1 MFHANQ
7 SPENLEKNLSEEQ
20 CNSSRKPTRSPA
32 TCPVRGGPEAVRE
45 AVTRWAPHPVTNGVK
60 WAGPNIFNK
69 SCLDVSLT
77 GAVWMYCGCET
88 WLWQK
93 LAESETS
100 IQALNHTQLP
110 SHIFL
115 EPHVCTWSVKSGKS
129 SNLCTLAGDA
139 GEQASILYAGQEEG
153 DWLIIRT
160 PLIVAGSLARRCW
173 ATLSGILLYWK
184 LQRFALRLTTQISA
198 NTAPAT
204 KSHTPRSRNAA
215 PARKSETPTSPSI
228 APATKSDTVTLLSC
242 YLAELLLCWAV
253 TLLLLY
259 WAVTWAVTLLNCYF
273 TVTLLSCYFTV
284 TLLSCYFTGVLLLY
298 WTLCIFKSP

>member
-88 WLWQK
+88 WLMQK

-115 EPHVCTWSVKSGKS
+115 EPQVCTWSVKSGKS
-129 SNLCTLAGDA
+129 SNLCTLA
-139 GEQASILYAGQEEG
+139 ES
-153 DWLIIRT
+153 RRPFST
-160 PLIVAGSLARRCW
+160 LARRKGIGSSLGRPL
-173 ATLSGILLYWK
+173 LSQGRLLDAFWHPFVLK
-184 LQRFALRLTTQISA
+184 ITTFC
-198 NTAPAT
+198 APAIYPDFSKYCACHE
-204 KSHTPRSRNAA
+204 KSHSKIT
-215 PARKSETPTSPSI
+215 KCCTCQEEWTSDI
-228 APATKSDTVTLLSC
+228 TKYCTCHEKWHCDFTG
-242 YLAELLLCWAV
+242 LLLGW
-253 TLLLLY
+253 
-259 WAVTWAVTLLNCYF
+259 
-273 TVTLLSCYFTV
+273 TVITLLSCYFTV
-284 TLLSCYFTGVLLLY
+284 TLLSCYLSCYFTELLLYCYFTELLLY
-298 WTLCIFKSP
+298 WGVVTLLDSLHF